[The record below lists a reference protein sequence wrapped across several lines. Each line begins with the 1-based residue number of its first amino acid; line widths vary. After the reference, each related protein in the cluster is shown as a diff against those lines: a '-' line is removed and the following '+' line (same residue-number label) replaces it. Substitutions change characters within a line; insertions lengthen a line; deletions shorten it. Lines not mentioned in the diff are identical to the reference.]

1 MPAIPPPPFP
11 AAPNSC
17 LACLQKRKETVYAC
31 QYQFEK
37 SPKVGYTLLLSQYI
51 HVFPQGHARTV
62 LSSFPY
68 EVLFAVFIRLN
79 EFPPTF
85 TSLTSTCC
93 SAGGHL
99 ITSHQ
104 APTRCHSNDVT
115 TPASNP
121 LQSCIE
127 ASQPPSDR
135 PSGKQAGQTQ
145 KQRRAEAWFQ
155 QTQSRSVFNQ
165 LVYFEQLA
173 DLLTAC
179 CMAPA
184 LLEPRKPPGGA
195 AANCPAP
202 SSKAGLGSCWLGTNI
217 CLCCT
222 VVTCNIDNAL
232 QIIDIVLS
240 ESCLNGLCNR
250 SQRKSSCHNWTQ
262 PV

>member
-1 MPAIPPPPFP
+1 MCQCLRQVHFKIAWRHQSHHRIDSH
-11 AAPNSC
+11 ATRQADHSSEEEQRPN
-17 LACLQKRKETVYAC
+17 
-31 QYQFEK
+31 
-37 SPKVGYTLLLSQYI
+37 
-51 HVFPQGHARTV
+51 
-62 LSSFPY
+62 
-68 EVLFAVFIRLN
+68 
-79 EFPPTF
+79 
-85 TSLTSTCC
+85 
-93 SAGGHL
+93 
-99 ITSHQ
+99 
-104 APTRCHSNDVT
+104 
-115 TPASNP
+115 
-121 LQSCIE
+121 
-127 ASQPPSDR
+127 
-135 PSGKQAGQTQ
+135 
-145 KQRRAEAWFQ
+145 FQ
-155 QTQSRSVFNQ
+155 QTHTRSVFNQ